1 MKETAAPHPVGNRP
15 DPVTMVQVLARAK
28 ARRFP
33 VLLVG
38 DAGDI
43 DRAEDIRRRI
53 LRDLARDHQ
62 NEWTLQM
69 YDIVRNVK
77 EASYFVSQR
86 NTTIESLRWPSVEEM
101 QER

>member
-1 MKETAAPHPVGNRP
+1 MQTPQGNRP
-15 DPVTMVQVLARAK
+15 DPVTMVQVLAKAK

-38 DAGDI
+38 DAGDV
-43 DRAEDIRRRI
+43 DRAEDIRRRM
-53 LRDLARDHQ
+53 LRDLARRRQD
-62 NEWTLQM
+62 EWTLQM
-69 YDIVRNVK
+69 YDIIRNIK
-77 EASYFVSQR
+77 EASWFVSQR